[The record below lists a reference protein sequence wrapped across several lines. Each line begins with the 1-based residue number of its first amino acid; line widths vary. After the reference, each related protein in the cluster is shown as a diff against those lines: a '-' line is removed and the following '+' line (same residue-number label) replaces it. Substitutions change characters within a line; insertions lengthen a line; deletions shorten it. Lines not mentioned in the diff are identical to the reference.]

1 MKANRLIL
9 SAIVAIMGVMST
21 IAQDIVSIDSIHLL
35 SMEQKQTIQFVKKQ
49 LNQDKTGLELP
60 LEVNYLLGDTIT
72 KTNYKVKPKWEDAY
86 FIKADSVVMI
96 VPLYNESL
104 NLLQCQ
110 LRVENTAQNVFFQQI
125 ETLIGT
131 SNEENDKFT
140 GSMVYSNNLGN
151 LIKIYSFENGECTE
165 IVRNNIVYGTQ
176 SYVENK
182 KSNNKSEYNDLSGK
196 TIRRV
201 NNLEKPRGINR
212 LEIKNGIIKP

>member
-1 MKANRLIL
+1 MKIQRLII

-49 LNQDKTGLELP
+49 LNKDKNGLELP

-110 LRVENTAQNVFFQQI
+110 LIVENTAQNVFFQQI

-151 LIKIYSFENGECTE
+151 LIKIYSFENGECIE

-201 NNLEKPRGINR
+201 NTLVKPRGIKR